1 MRKASL
7 GIITERTDAGNA
19 TRNNMC
25 KGFLGK
31 DDLIS
36 NHEVDNEK
44 KVVELFLH
52 SHLHIIHIYTIR

>member
-31 DDLIS
+31 DDLIG
-36 NHEVDNEK
+36 NHEVTLVGGFDPFEK
-44 KVVELFLH
+44 
-52 SHLHIIHIYTIR
+52 Y